1 MTLAGTRAN
10 AQLKFFDNY
19 YSFKKQLESYVG
31 YLRTGVPPVPWS
43 ETRELMQLVIAGL
56 DSRAQ
61 GGAKIFLNENQ

>member
-1 MTLAGTRAN
+1 MTLGGTRAS

-31 YLRTGVPPVPWS
+31 YLRTGAPPVPWA
-43 ETRELMQLVIAGL
+43 ETVELMELVIAGL

-61 GGAKIFLNENQ
+61 GGAKIFLNGKQ